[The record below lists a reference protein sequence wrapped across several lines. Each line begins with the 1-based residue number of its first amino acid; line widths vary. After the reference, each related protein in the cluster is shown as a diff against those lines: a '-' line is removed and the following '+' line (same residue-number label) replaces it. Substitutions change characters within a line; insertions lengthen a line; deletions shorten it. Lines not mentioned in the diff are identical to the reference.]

1 MVLRARV
8 MMLMLFVSLSLAAEE
23 RREVDTRPRRRA
35 RGESRV
41 AGDPQLRACAL
52 WEEEGSDDPFVL
64 CPAAGVR
71 AACGVRRAACGV
83 RRAAWT
89 MNSLARRGVI
99 LPTRACFR
107 FLDGASSHHISDGIT
122 TQP

>member
-83 RRAAWT
+83 RRAACGVDDELPRSPRR
-89 MNSLARRGVI
+89 NSPHTCV
-99 LPTRACFR
+99 LP
-107 FLDGASSHHISDGIT
+107 L
-122 TQP
+122 P